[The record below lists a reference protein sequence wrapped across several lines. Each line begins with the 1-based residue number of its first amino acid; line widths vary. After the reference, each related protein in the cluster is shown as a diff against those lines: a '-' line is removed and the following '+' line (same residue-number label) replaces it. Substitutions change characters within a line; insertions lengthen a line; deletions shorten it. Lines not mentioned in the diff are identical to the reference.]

1 MTRTDAQRALDA
13 LLGSYMPLRVQ
24 VLRRRATGEV
34 TAVVATW
41 CGHAEMR
48 PTEADALSR
57 LVVRVHAERG
67 LPVPA
72 TAAQSA
78 LPGVR

>member
-1 MTRTDAQRALDA
+1 MTRAEAQRALDA
-13 LLGSYMPLRVQ
+13 LLGSHMPLRLQ
-24 VLRRRATGEV
+24 RLTRRATGEV

-41 CGHAEMR
+41 CGRAEMR

-57 LVVRVHAERG
+57 LVARVHAERG
-67 LPVPA
+67 LPAPA
-72 TAAQSA
+72 TAPQAA